1 MGSGSPFMATASSAS
16 RPSMI
21 ADTGDPHVQP
31 SAEVLKSCVAP
42 GCTPAS
48 SSRSASRAPRQ
59 TALPTSEPPTSF
71 DTHDS
76 VTSRSII
83 GRARRSAKVSS
94 SSRSTIPCTF
104 SRQWSG
110 ETCGTSS
117 AVSMR

>member
-1 MGSGSPFMATASSAS
+1 MGSGSPFIATASSAS

-21 ADTGDPHVQP
+21 AATGEPHVQP
-31 SAEVLKSCVAP
+31 SADVLNSCVAP
-42 GCTPAS
+42 GCTPTS
-48 SSRSASRAPRQ
+48 SSRSASSAPRQ

-71 DTHDS
+71 DTHES
-76 VTSRSII
+76 VTSRSTM

-94 SSRSTIPCTF
+94 ISRSTIPCTF

-110 ETCGTSS
+110 DTCGTNS